1 MRRLLTILGCAAAG
15 VVLADTIAWQIATW
29 RMRAS
34 LQTVL
39 SDMRASGWT
48 VRCSPPGTGGWP
60 FAASLSLTDVHVEGG
75 SSALPGGIVWQ
86 GGRLVVSVALFHPWH
101 LTIAPEGEEM
111 LRISHLPAVAFAAG
125 RMRATVPLGHGR
137 IDQATLDA
145 SGIAGG
151 LRSSYRRQD
160 VRIGRLFVAVHA
172 RVGHPGVDASLD
184 FTASDVGLPDTGRWP
199 LGANVNSFAAAAL
212 LHSPLLS
219 GSDSREQA
227 QSWHDGGGKLDVS
240 TLDLHWGPMSLQGDA
255 TLGLDARLQP
265 AGGGHAQV
273 LGYADALDALAAG
286 GVIGPGMAV
295 TYKAI
300 LGLMARGPAS
310 AISVPLTLRDS
321 TLSLGQI
328 PLARF
333 NDVAW
338 R

>member
-1 MRRLLTILGCAAAG
+1 MRRLLTILGGLAVLLVLTDTAA
-15 VVLADTIAWQIATW
+15 WRMATW
-29 RMRAS
+29 RMRTS
-34 LQTVL
+34 LQTML
-39 SDMRASGWT
+39 ADMRAGGWT
-48 VRCSPPGTGGWP
+48 VRCSPPSTGGWP
-60 FAASLSLTDVHVEGG
+60 FEASLALTNVHVEGG

-86 GGRLVVSVALFHPWH
+86 GGRLVVSVALFHPWQ
-101 LTIAPEGEEM
+101 LTISPEGEET

-125 RMRATVPLGHGR
+125 RLHATIPLGHGR

-145 SGIAGG
+145 TDIAGG

-160 VRIGRLFVAVHA
+160 VRIGRLWVEVHA
-172 RVGHPGVDASLD
+172 TVGHPGADASLA
-184 FTASDVGLPDTGRWP
+184 FTASDIGLPDTGRWP
-199 LGANVNSFAAAAL
+199 LGASVNGFAATAA

-227 QSWHDGGGKLDVS
+227 QSWHDGGGKLEVG
-240 TLDLHWGPMSLQGDA
+240 TLDLHWGPLSLQGDA

-265 AGGGHAQV
+265 AGTAHAQV

-300 LGLMARGPAS
+300 LGLMARGPTS